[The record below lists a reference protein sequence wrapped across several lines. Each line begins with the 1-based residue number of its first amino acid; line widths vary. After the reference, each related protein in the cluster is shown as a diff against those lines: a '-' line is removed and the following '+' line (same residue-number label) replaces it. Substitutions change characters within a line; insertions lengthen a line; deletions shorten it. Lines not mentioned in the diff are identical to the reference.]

1 MKTEA
6 SQRNLP
12 ASLPAP
18 PSARSAPEGLLGGT
32 GWIEG
37 CFGRGYRGTS
47 RRHHPWGAPRYHS
60 STHSLPPYGWGW
72 EYLGLACWQPTPQH
86 CSLPRRS
93 SRMLAN
99 NSSMG
104 GGWRWPPSAAYKGLA
119 QASPRGLIPGAGQV
133 VDPCRNLVLQVQQEG
148 WAMRWGAFQNWLYSK
163 GIWEL

>member
-47 RRHHPWGAPRYHS
+47 RRHHPWGGHPSTTAAPTPCHRM
-60 STHSLPPYGWGW
+60 GDW
-72 EYLGLACWQPTPQH
+72 EYLGLACWQTTPQH
-86 CSLPRRS
+86 CSLPRR

-148 WAMRWGAFQNWLYSK
+148 WAMRWGAFLNWLYSK